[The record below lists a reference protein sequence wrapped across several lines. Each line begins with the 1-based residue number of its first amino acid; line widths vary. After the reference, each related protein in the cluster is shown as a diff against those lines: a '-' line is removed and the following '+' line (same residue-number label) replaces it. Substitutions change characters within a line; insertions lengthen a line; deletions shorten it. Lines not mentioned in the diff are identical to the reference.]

1 MRAAAPG
8 PRTGDA
14 APAPSECLSEA
25 RYRLPRHAAVS
36 FGSSDISGLF
46 FASTVSPVADGGALV
61 QRPRGRWFPKEGRP
75 GARADSAPGESFSVA
90 HCRLLHHTAVS
101 FVSSDV
107 SVFSVTHTPPP
118 SLTTRPGGVS
128 DADATS
134 ALHRPLAITYASRRM
149 NRNRRSPDAHEDVNT
164 ELSGLPHVRAG
175 VVME

>member
-75 GARADSAPGESFSVA
+75 GARADSAPGERFSVA

-101 FVSSDV
+101 FVSSDI
-107 SVFSVTHTPPP
+107 SVFSWGP
-118 SLTTRPGGVS
+118 
-128 DADATS
+128 
-134 ALHRPLAITYASRRM
+134 RR
-149 NRNRRSPDAHEDVNT
+149 RRHGDC
-164 ELSGLPHVRAG
+164 RFRRRR
-175 VVME
+175 

>member
-101 FVSSDV
+101 FVSSDI
-107 SVFSVTHTPPP
+107 SVFRGRDDEYYRRKWLRKAADPSSAPQNGPATPPH
-118 SLTTRPGGVS
+118 GGGG
-128 DADATS
+128 ART
-134 ALHRPLAITYASRRM
+134 
-149 NRNRRSPDAHEDVNT
+149 
-164 ELSGLPHVRAG
+164 
-175 VVME
+175 

>member
-14 APAPSECLSEA
+14 APAPSECLSAA

-75 GARADSAPGESFSVA
+75 GARADSAPGERFSVA

-101 FVSSDV
+101 FVSSDI
-107 SVFSVTHTPPP
+107 SVFHP
-118 SLTTRPGGVS
+118 SS
-128 DADATS
+128 W
-134 ALHRPLAITYASRRM
+134 
-149 NRNRRSPDAHEDVNT
+149 
-164 ELSGLPHVRAG
+164 
-175 VVME
+175 

>member
-1 MRAAAPG
+1 MTLLLPSWTPSWSLPPPMRAAAPG

-101 FVSSDV
+101 FVSSDI
-107 SVFSVTHTPPP
+107 SVFSEAPIHTGTAPP
-118 SLTTRPGGVS
+118 
-128 DADATS
+128 
-134 ALHRPLAITYASRRM
+134 
-149 NRNRRSPDAHEDVNT
+149 
-164 ELSGLPHVRAG
+164 
-175 VVME
+175 

>member
-101 FVSSDV
+101 FVSSDI
-107 SVFSVTHTPPP
+107 SVFSRMLRPSPLLMMHVPPALVWMSERLLHPP
-118 SLTTRPGGVS
+118 SL
-128 DADATS
+128 
-134 ALHRPLAITYASRRM
+134 SRANGRG
-149 NRNRRSPDAHEDVNT
+149 AVNT
-164 ELSGLPHVRAG
+164 ATWPKMNVSASAGRLSS
-175 VVME
+175 

>member
-46 FASTVSPVADGGALV
+46 FTSTVSPVADGGALV

-101 FVSSDV
+101 FVSSDL
-107 SVFSVTHTPPP
+107 SVFPNSHVVRDERKRQRRAALLPTTPGD
-118 SLTTRPGGVS
+118 TG
-128 DADATS
+128 
-134 ALHRPLAITYASRRM
+134 
-149 NRNRRSPDAHEDVNT
+149 
-164 ELSGLPHVRAG
+164 AG
-175 VVME
+175 T

>member
-101 FVSSDV
+101 FVSSSDI
-107 SVFSVTHTPPP
+107 SVFSVIKRNQAEAPIHTG
-118 SLTTRPGGVS
+118 T
-128 DADATS
+128 
-134 ALHRPLAITYASRRM
+134 AS
-149 NRNRRSPDAHEDVNT
+149 P
-164 ELSGLPHVRAG
+164 
-175 VVME
+175 